1 MSENPANL
9 PAKPSAQPPAAPTS
23 LKITSTSGPKICKPF
38 VLQVMVFAPGSGFKI
53 QVDIE
58 RSCTPQ
64 ADALW
69 KIVFDLYKQ
78 SPDGSF
84 VQLVHVS
91 YTGGTPVE
99 QQGLQTTAING
110 VNSTQAD
117 IVVNRVGPDVLDLQ
131 DVSNMT
137 QEQLDARKASL
148 KSGLSDVAK
157 AGAVKLDL

>member
-1 MSENPANL
+1 MSKKPANTPNT
-9 PAKPSAQPPAAPTS
+9 PAPQSIATAPGV
-23 LKITSTSGPKICKPF
+23 KITPTSGPKICKPF
-38 VLQVMVFAPGSGFKI
+38 VLNVMVFAPGSGFKI
-53 QVDIE
+53 EVIVE

-69 KIVFDLYKQ
+69 KLVFDLYKQ
-78 SPDGSF
+78 KPDGTF

-99 QQGLQTTAING
+99 QKGIQTTAING
-110 VNSTQAD
+110 VNSDQAD

-131 DVSNMT
+131 DVSSMT

-148 KSGLSDVAK
+148 KSGMSDVAN
-157 AGAVKLDL
+157 AALQLNI

>member
-1 MSENPANL
+1 MNDKPANV
-9 PAKPSAQPPAAPTS
+9 PAQPAPQPPAGATS
-23 LKITSTSGPKICKPF
+23 LKITPTSGPKICKPF

-53 QVDIE
+53 EVDIE

-69 KIVFDLYKQ
+69 KFVFDLYKQ
-78 SPDGSF
+78 KPDGTF

-99 QQGLQTTAING
+99 QQGIQSTAING
-110 VNSTQAD
+110 VNGTQAD
-117 IVVNRVGPDVLDLQ
+117 ILVNRVGPDVLDLQ

-137 QEQLDARKASL
+137 QADLDARKASL
-148 KSGLSDVAK
+148 KSGLSDAAT
-157 AGAVKLDL
+157 AGVQVNL

>member
-1 MSENPANL
+1 MSENSANL
-9 PAKPSAQPPAAPTS
+9 PGKPSAQPPASPTA

-78 SPDGSF
+78 SPDGTF

-99 QQGLQTTAING
+99 QKGLQTTAING
-110 VNSTQAD
+110 VNGTQAD
-117 IVVNRVGPDVLDLQ
+117 IIVNRVGPDVVDLQ
-131 DVSNMT
+131 DVSSMT

-148 KSGLSDVAK
+148 KAGLSDVSK
-157 AGAVKLDL
+157 AGVQLDL